1 MAYQFMQAKI
11 QALHIDCQCYYGS
24 EQEKQHLHSWRLDHS
39 EWVWTKLTVSK
50 QKNKDNSKEKSAIKY
65 KRKPIISQCWGGLG
79 LICTGDE
86 KDLFIWVTGEFWL
99 V

>member
-24 EQEKQHLHSWRLDHS
+24 EQEKHLHSWRLDHS

-99 V
+99 I